1 MNSVQLDGQPS
12 GGTSVKLGNWNE
24 ELSFE
29 GSTMWVFDD

>member
-24 ELSFE
+24 LSFE